1 MASSSSR
8 VKAEADLKGG
18 AGGVRPRFFC
28 NHLFSSDHF
37 EELHIVFIE
46 VKLIINNSPLTYVYP
61 KTIKTYLTPKHLL
74 FGRQL
79 LCCSNTSPVIRNLT
93 VLSSTADKI
102 TASAIIFGKGG
113 DMNM

>member
-46 VKLIINNSPLTYVYP
+46 VKLIINNASLIYIYP
-61 KTIKTYLTPKHLL
+61 NTIKTYLTPNHML
-74 FGRQL
+74 FGRQV
-79 LCCSNTSPVIRNLT
+79 LCYSNITSPVVRNIT
-93 VLSSTADKI
+93 VLSSTTDKI
-102 TASAIIFGKGG
+102 NRISNHF
-113 DMNM
+113 

>member
-46 VKLIINNSPLTYVYP
+46 VKLIINISLLT
-61 KTIKTYLTPKHLL
+61 
-74 FGRQL
+74 
-79 LCCSNTSPVIRNLT
+79 
-93 VLSSTADKI
+93 
-102 TASAIIFGKGG
+102 
-113 DMNM
+113 